1 MKRNIK
7 SNIEIKLGL
16 NSVIIRNENIDDTDI
31 DGEKVMMNI
40 DRGQYYS
47 MNEVAGM
54 IWDMAEKE
62 IEVEDIVNKLLDEYE
77 VEKDICISSTL
88 SFLERLYHEGLI
100 KTA

>member
-62 IEVEDIVNKLLDEYE
+62 IEVEDIVNRLLDEYE

>member
-7 SNIEIKLGL
+7 SNIEIKLDL
-16 NSVIIRNENIDDTDI
+16 NSVIIRNGNVDDTDI

-40 DRGQYYS
+40 ERGQYYS
-47 MNEVAGM
+47 MNEPAGV

-62 IEVEDIVNKLLDEYE
+62 IAVEDIVNKLLEEYE

-88 SFLERLYHEGLI
+88 SFLERLYYEGLI

>member
-1 MKRNIK
+1 MKKNIK

-62 IEVEDIVNKLLDEYE
+62 IEVEDIVNRLLDEYE

>member
-7 SNIEIKLGL
+7 SNIEIKLDL

-62 IEVEDIVNKLLDEYE
+62 IAVEDIVNKLLDEYE
-77 VEKDICISSTL
+77 VEKDTCIISTL